1 MLVWLRYV
9 VVALWIAAAVA
20 TAVYLPGLGSGEAL
34 ELGGLIPDD
43 SPAIQAGERSQEHFA
58 IPFTADTAVVERD
71 AGGFSAAEQEAIVQ
85 RAVEVSTD
93 DQSAE
98 AIRFALPILNTE
110 ELFPGSEEDG
120 TTAVTHLYFG
130 PDTSL
135 TSRVE
140 LAEDFRDATGGG
152 HYAGVTGPGPARL
165 AQFEEI
171 ENALPLVELGT
182 VLAIAL
188 VVGLTFRSLG
198 APLLTLVAS
207 GIAFVVASGTIPW
220 VTERLGA
227 TIPQEVEPLVVA
239 LTLGIVTDYTIFFLS
254 ACRRELAHGTPRLEA
269 ARRSCTAVAPIVATA
284 GLIVVTGTGALI
296 VGELEFFRAFGPAL
310 ALTSAISLAVSL
322 TFVPASL
329 ALFGRLV
336 FWPSL
341 RPEAE
346 VDEDV
351 PEEEHVSRARSRVAE
366 ILTSRPVA
374 AVVALA
380 TIAALAVAA
389 SGVRHTELALRL
401 GSGLPADNEVREAA
415 VAADQGFAAGV
426 LAPTTVLIE
435 GEGVATRRDALA
447 QLEEGIEEEP
457 GVAGV
462 VGPREQPTDTPR
474 EVFLSEDGNA
484 ARIAA
489 IFDAAPLDSEAIETS
504 QALDERLPS
513 LLQEAG
519 LGDASAAQTGQT
531 AIAADTVQA
540 IVDSSLLVGA
550 VVLACNFLLL
560 ALFLRALV
568 APLYLLAASV
578 LSVAATL
585 GLTTYVFQ
593 GLLGHSDLTY
603 YVPFAAGVLLVS
615 LGSDYNVFVAG
626 RIWQETDR
634 RPLRDAIAFAA
645 PRASRAISVAGIA
658 LAASFAMLAIV
669 PIDGFR
675 EFAFMLSVGI
685 LLETFLVRPVL
696 IPALIVLFGT
706 AGAWP
711 GRLRH
716 GEARVRRDNG
726 CAPGRAARPED
737 CVLSRARSLRLRTL
751 PASLFRNDH
760 RPTTSETSPNPPNRG
775 RGR

>member
-1 MLVWLRYV
+1 MFASVVVWLRYV
-9 VVALWIAAAVA
+9 VVTLWIAAAAAVA
-20 TAVYLPGLGSGEAL
+20 LYLPGLGSGEAL

-43 SPAIQAGERSQEHFA
+43 SPAIQAGERSQELFDV
-58 IPFTADTAVVERD
+58 PLTADTAVVER
-71 AGGFSAAEQEAIVQ
+71 APEGFSREEQQAIVQ
-85 RAVEVSTD
+85 RAVDVSEQEQAGD
-93 DQSAE
+93 E
-98 AIRFALPILNTE
+98 IRFALPILNTR

-120 TTAVTHLYFG
+120 TTAVTHLFFD
-130 PDTSL
+130 PNVSL
-135 TSRVE
+135 TGRAG
-140 LAEDFRDATGGG
+140 LARDYRDRAGDE

-207 GIAFVVASGTIPW
+207 GIAFLVAAGIIPW

-227 TIPQEVEPLVVA
+227 EIPQEVEPLVVA

-254 ACRRELAHGTPRLEA
+254 ACRRELARGTPRLEA
-269 ARRSCTAVAPIVATA
+269 AKRSTTAVAPIVATA
-284 GLIVVTGTGALI
+284 GLIVVTGTAALV

-310 ALTSAISLAVSL
+310 ALTAGVSLAVSI

-341 RPEAE
+341 RPGDEIPEDEEAAS
-346 VDEDV
+346 
-351 PEEEHVSRARSRVAE
+351 PARFRVVG

-374 AVVALA
+374 ALVALL
-380 TIAALAVAA
+380 TIAGLVAA
-389 SGVRHTELALRL
+389 ATGVRHTELALRL

-426 LAPTTVLIE
+426 LAPTIVLLE
-435 GEGVATRRDALA
+435 GEGVAADEEGLA
-447 QLEEGIEEEP
+447 GLEEGIEQVP

-462 VGPREQPTDTPR
+462 VGPSEQPAEAPPGVLVT
-474 EVFLSEDGNA
+474 EEGNA
-484 ARIAA
+484 ARVVVILE
-489 IFDAAPLDSEAIETS
+489 DSPLDSEAIETS
-504 QALDERLPS
+504 RDLDGRLPE
-513 LLQEAG
+513 LLRQAG
-519 LGDASAAQTGQT
+519 LDGATAAQTGQT
-531 AIAADTVQA
+531 AVASDTVKA
-540 IVDSSLLVGA
+540 IVDSSALVGA
-550 VVLACNFLLL
+550 VVLACNFILL

-626 RIWQETDR
+626 RIWQEAEQ
-634 RPLRDAIAFAA
+634 RPLREAIAVAA

-669 PIDGFR
+669 PVDGFR
-675 EFAFMLSVGI
+675 EFAFMMSVGV

-696 IPALIVLFGT
+696 IPALVALFGD
-706 AGAWP
+706 AGTWP
-711 GRLRH
+711 SRLRH
-716 GEARVRRDNG
+716 GEA
-726 CAPGRAARPED
+726 
-737 CVLSRARSLRLRTL
+737 
-751 PASLFRNDH
+751 
-760 RPTTSETSPNPPNRG
+760 
-775 RGR
+775 

>member
-1 MLVWLRYV
+1 VPKVFASVVVWLRFV
-9 VVALWIAAAVA
+9 VVALWVAAAAA

-43 SPAIQAGERSQEHFA
+43 SPAILAGERSQELFSV
-58 IPFTADTAVVERD
+58 PLTADTAVVER
-71 AGGFSAAEQEAIVQ
+71 APEGFSREEQAAIVQ
-85 RAVEVSTD
+85 RAVDASGGE
-93 DQSAE
+93 QAE
-98 AIRFALPILNTE
+98 EAVRFALPVLNTR

-120 TTAVTHLYFG
+120 TTAVTHLFFT
-130 PDTSL
+130 PDVSL
-135 TSRVE
+135 TSRAD
-140 LAEDFRDATGGG
+140 LAREYRDQAGE

-188 VVGLTFRSLG
+188 VVGLTFRSFG

-207 GIAFVVASGTIPW
+207 GIAFLIAGGTIPW
-220 VTERLGA
+220 VTDRLGA
-227 TIPQEVEPLVVA
+227 EIPQEVEPLVVA
-239 LTLGIVTDYTIFFLS
+239 LTLGIVTDYTIFFL
-254 ACRRELAHGTPRLEA
+254 AGCRRELARGTPRLEA
-269 ARRSCTAVAPIVATA
+269 AKRSTTAVAPIVATA
-284 GLIVVTGTGALI
+284 GLIVVTGTAALV

-310 ALTSAISLAVSL
+310 ALTAAVSLAVSI

-341 RPEAE
+341 RPG
-346 VDEDV
+346 DEE
-351 PEEEHVSRARSRVAE
+351 PEDQEPLSATRSRVAG

-374 AVVALA
+374 ALLALA
-380 TIAALAVAA
+380 TIAGLLAAA

-426 LAPTTVLIE
+426 LAPTIVLVE
-435 GEGVATRRDALA
+435 GEGLA
-447 QLEEGIEEEP
+447 QRQDGLAALEEGIEQVP

-462 VGPREQPTDTPR
+462 VGPSELPSEAPR
-474 EVFLSEDGNA
+474 DVLVSEEGNA
-484 ARIAA
+484 ARVVTIL
-489 IFDAAPLDSEAIETS
+489 DYSPLDSEAIETS
-504 QALDERLPS
+504 RELDARLPG

-519 LGDASAAQTGQT
+519 LDGSTAALTGQT
-531 AIAADTVQA
+531 AIASDTVQA
-540 IVDSSLLVGA
+540 IVDSSALVGA
-550 VVLACNFLLL
+550 VVLACNFVLL

-626 RIWQETDR
+626 RIWQEAER
-634 RPLRDAIAFAA
+634 RPLREAIAIAA

-658 LAASFAMLAIV
+658 LAASFAMLALV
-669 PIDGFR
+669 PVDGFR
-675 EFAFMLSVGI
+675 EFAFMMGVGV

-696 IPALIVLFGT
+696 IPALIVLFGD

-716 GEARVRRDNG
+716 GEA
-726 CAPGRAARPED
+726 
-737 CVLSRARSLRLRTL
+737 
-751 PASLFRNDH
+751 
-760 RPTTSETSPNPPNRG
+760 
-775 RGR
+775 

>member
-1 MLVWLRYV
+1 MPRVFASVVVWLRYV
-9 VVALWIAAAVA
+9 VVALWIAAAAA

-43 SPAIQAGERSQEHFA
+43 SPAIQAGERSQELFSV
-58 IPFTADTAVVERD
+58 PLTADTAVVER
-71 AGGFSAAEQEAIVQ
+71 AAEGFSREEQQAIVQ
-85 RAVEVSTD
+85 RAVDVSGEE
-93 DQSAE
+93 QGE
-98 AIRFALPILNTE
+98 GEIRFALPILNTR

-120 TTAVTHLYFG
+120 TTAVTHLFFSA
-130 PDTSL
+130 DSSL
-135 TSRVE
+135 SERVD
-140 LAEDFRDATGGG
+140 LARDYRDGAGGD

-207 GIAFVVASGTIPW
+207 GIAFLIAGGTIPW

-227 TIPQEVEPLVVA
+227 EIPQEVEPLVVA
-239 LTLGIVTDYTIFFLS
+239 LTLGIVTDYTIFFL
-254 ACRRELAHGTPRLEA
+254 AGCRRELARGTPRLEA
-269 ARRSCTAVAPIVATA
+269 AKRSTTAVAPIVATA
-284 GLIVVTGTGALI
+284 GLIVVTGTAALV

-310 ALTSAISLAVSL
+310 ALTAAVSLAVSI

-341 RPEAE
+341 RPG
-346 VDEDV
+346 DEE
-351 PEEEHVSRARSRVAE
+351 PEEREPLSGTRSRVAE

-374 AVVALA
+374 GLLALV
-380 TIAALAVAA
+380 TIAGLLAAA

-426 LAPTTVLIE
+426 LAPTIVLVE
-435 GEGVATRRDALA
+435 GEGLAQRRDELA
-447 QLEEGIEEEP
+447 ALEEGIEGVP

-462 VGPREQPTDTPR
+462 VGPSELPAEAPR
-474 EVFLSEDGNA
+474 DVLVSEEGNA
-484 ARIAA
+484 ARVVTILE
-489 IFDAAPLDSEAIETS
+489 DSPLDSEAIKTS
-504 QALDERLPS
+504 RELDSQLPG

-519 LGDASAAQTGQT
+519 LDGTTAALTGQT
-531 AIAADTVQA
+531 AVASDTVKA
-540 IVDSSLLVGA
+540 IVDSSALVGA
-550 VVLACNFLLL
+550 VVLACNFVLL
-560 ALFLRALV
+560 ALFLRALI

-626 RIWQETDR
+626 RIWQEAER
-634 RPLRDAIAFAA
+634 RPLREAIAVAA

-669 PIDGFR
+669 PVDGFR
-675 EFAFMLSVGI
+675 EFAFMMGVGV
-685 LLETFLVRPVL
+685 LLETFIVRPVL
-696 IPALIVLFGT
+696 IPALIVLFGG

-716 GEARVRRDNG
+716 GEA
-726 CAPGRAARPED
+726 
-737 CVLSRARSLRLRTL
+737 
-751 PASLFRNDH
+751 
-760 RPTTSETSPNPPNRG
+760 
-775 RGR
+775 